1 MTSSR
6 FARLVVRLRFVL
18 PVAWIAAAVLAT
30 SMLPTIQEA
39 QTGALGDLVPNDA
52 AAIEAE
58 RRASEL
64 FAFPLLS
71 RTILVQRDPNGL
83 SAAEQ
88 ARVVERAVRMTRG
101 DPWLYGIAAALPLTN
116 VVGAAPFARERST
129 TALTY
134 LIFDPERNR
143 QARETFTERL
153 RSAVEQRED
162 HAVGVTGAVPARTA
176 QADAI
181 ADALPFVELATLLL
195 VLLVVG
201 LHFRALLA
209 PVVTAA
215 AIAVSYLI
223 AMRVIAGLGKAAGV
237 SVPSEV
243 EPVVVVLLFGI
254 VTDYAIFFL
263 SRFRQRLADG
273 QAPRRA
279 AESATAELQGIVLTA
294 GLIVAAGS
302 ASLVV
307 AELGFFQAFGP
318 GMAVAVIVGLA
329 VALTFIPAFMALFG
343 SALLWPSRPGR
354 ELSPEQAA
362 EEKPPE
368 AIARRQRRR
377 AVAVAARHPLLVVTV
392 ITLVLLGAASGL
404 ARLELGQTLI
414 RGLPEGAEA
423 RVAYN
428 SAARGFA
435 PGILSPTM
443 VLVEGRGIAGQ
454 RDALRDFQRRLA
466 DRPAVAQVVGPAQQP
481 TGRYLGAVY
490 SPNGNAA
497 RLLVIFDRDPLGASA
512 ITHLGRLRAELPQL
526 LEASGLR
533 DARGSIAGD
542 TALAA
547 ETVSDARGDVGR
559 VAPTVLVVVFI
570 ILALFLRSLVAPLY
584 LVATSVLALTAALGA
599 TVYVFDALLGY
610 DEITYFV
617 PFAAAVLL
625 VPLGSDYNVFLTGR
639 IWQEA
644 RTRPLREAITIAG
657 SRAQTAI
664 TTAGLVLALSFAMLA
679 LVPVRPFRELAFAMS
694 LGLILDAF
702 VVRTLLVP
710 ALISLVG
717 ERSAWPSRL
726 RPAARIK
733 RTATAARVTTA
744 RTRDPSPPAQPAAA
758 DRRAARE
765 QTARRGQHRAGA
777 APSVLKRPSR
787 EHVIAA
793 AVGALSVVVAFLTA
807 RLRGR
812 GRRR

>member
-6 FARLVVRLRFVL
+6 FARFVARLRFVL
-18 PVAWIAAAVLAT
+18 PVAWIAAAIAAT
-30 SMLPTIQEA
+30 TMLPTIQEA

-58 RRASEL
+58 LRASEL

-71 RTILVQRDPNGL
+71 RTILVQRDPTGL

-88 ARVVERAVRMTRG
+88 ARVVARATSITRRRQPSLIG
-101 DPWLYGIAAALPLTN
+101 VAAALPVTN

-143 QARETFTERL
+143 QARETYTERL
-153 RSAVEQRED
+153 RSSVAQRED
-162 HAVGVTGAVPARTA
+162 HFVGVTGAVPARTA
-176 QADAI
+176 QAQAVK
-181 ADALPFVELATLLL
+181 DALPFVELATFVL

-201 LHFRALLA
+201 LHFRALAA
-209 PVVTAA
+209 PLVTAA
-215 AIAVSYLI
+215 AIALAYLI
-223 AMRVIAGLGKAAGV
+223 AMRVIAGLGKAVGV
-237 SVPSEV
+237 SVPAEV
-243 EPVVVVLLFGI
+243 EPIVVVLLFGI

-273 QAPRRA
+273 QPARRA
-279 AESATAELQGIVLTA
+279 AESATAELQGIVFTA

-307 AELGFFQAFGP
+307 AKLGFFQAFGP
-318 GMAVAVIVGLA
+318 GMAIAVAVGLA
-329 VALTFIPAFMALFG
+329 VALTFIPACMALFG

-354 ELSPEQAA
+354 ELTPEQAA
-362 EEKPPE
+362 EEKPPH
-368 AIARRQRRR
+368 ARRRPHRGR
-377 AVAVAARHPLLVVTV
+377 AVRLAARRPLVVVVVT
-392 ITLVLLGAASGL
+392 TAALVAAASGL
-404 ARLELGQTLI
+404 AKLELGQTLI
-414 RGLPEGAEA
+414 RGLPEGSDA

-428 SAARGFA
+428 AAARGFA

-443 VLVEGRGIAGQ
+443 VLVEGPGVAAR
-454 RDALRDFQRRLA
+454 RDALLEVQRRLSA
-466 DRPAVAQVVGPAQQP
+466 RPAVAQVVGPAQQP
-481 TGRYLGAVY
+481 TQRYLGGVY
-490 SPNGNAA
+490 SRAGNAV
-497 RLLVIFDRDPLGASA
+497 RLLVIFDRDPLVASA
-512 ITHLGRLRAELPQL
+512 IAHLGRLQRDLPQL
-526 LEASGLR
+526 LAASGLPGA
-533 DARGSIAGD
+533 DGSIAGD

-559 VAPTVLVVVFI
+559 VAPTVLLVVFV

-599 TVYVFDALLGY
+599 TVYLFGGLLGY

-644 RTRPLREAITIAG
+644 RRRPLREAIAVAG

-664 TTAGLVLALSFAMLA
+664 TTAGMVLALSFAMLA

-694 LGLILDAF
+694 MGLVLDAF

-726 RPAARIK
+726 RPAARLAHG
-733 RTATAARVTTA
+733 TTAGGATAQQEARVEPPPQRA
-744 RTRDPSPPAQPAAA
+744 LPAGAGAPRAAAPARRDMPRTRALA
-758 DRRAARE
+758 
-765 QTARRGQHRAGA
+765 
-777 APSVLKRPSR
+777 
-787 EHVIAA
+787 AA
-793 AVGALSVVVAFLTA
+793 AVAMVSLLALVLAA
-807 RLRGR
+807 
-812 GRRR
+812 RRRREPGRPWRR